1 MGDLTAVLIENE
13 RPEMVIT
20 HGLEDECF
28 LRDKVP
34 MTKSEVRSISLSK
47 LELCR
52 DSVVYDVGAGTGSVS
67 IEMALQ
73 ASEGYVYAIEKKSEA
88 VELIRKNQKKF
99 GVSNLEVISG
109 LAPEALEDLPVP
121 THAFIGGS
129 SGNLE
134 QIMELL
140 LHKNPR
146 IRIVINAIALE
157 TVAEALSCVKKLP
170 VERTDI
176 VTVSVGK
183 SKELG
188 HYHMMMGQ
196 NPVYVISCSGVG
208 ELCHADAFLS
218 C

>member
-1 MGDLTAVLIENE
+1 M
-13 RPEMVIT
+13 
-20 HGLEDECF
+20 
-28 LRDKVP
+28 
-34 MTKSEVRSISLSK
+34 
-47 LELCR
+47 
-52 DSVVYDVGAGTGSVS
+52 
-67 IEMALQ
+67 
-73 ASEGYVYAIEKKSEA
+73 
-88 VELIRKNQKKF
+88 
-99 GVSNLEVISG
+99 
-109 LAPEALEDLPVP
+109 P

-188 HYHMMMGQ
+188 HYHMTDWDRIRSDARFRAAESE
-196 NPVYVISCSGVG
+196 NYVMQMTFPSC
-208 ELCHADAFLS
+208 
-218 C
+218 